1 MRKKNPVIELMR
13 DLGRPRADMWEVAVW
28 EDSMAVDNGEI
39 FLTYQV
45 HNEAITIPENID
57 AIRVLAG
64 IEKGGSIYRDYRQFS
79 CLR

>member
-1 MRKKNPVIELMR
+1 
-13 DLGRPRADMWEVAVW
+13 
-28 EDSMAVDNGEI
+28 
-39 FLTYQV
+39 V